1 MGTFYLMLQAEKSIN
16 FLAFASS
23 FFDLALLSILRR
35 TNVMAG
41 TRIVSSLCIY
51 RPTSWP
57 AANRPVSVFVM
68 LTFSTLN

>member
-35 TNVMAG
+35 TNVMTG
-41 TRIVSSLCIY
+41 TLTVSSLCTIDQC
-51 RPTSWP
+51 SDQL
-57 AANRPVSVFVM
+57 
-68 LTFSTLN
+68 LTDQCPSM

>member
-1 MGTFYLMLQAEKSIN
+1 MLQAEKSIN

-35 TNVMAG
+35 TKVMTG
-41 TRIVSSLCIY
+41 TVIVSSLCIY

-57 AANRPVSVFVM
+57 AANRPVSVYVLFI
-68 LTFSTLN
+68 FSTPN